1 MNTPVR
7 SGLIIAVACFAVS
20 SLNAEGPFRNRDNKN
35 AAKDSAEGTYPIPYQ
50 LPKVEEVTAD
60 LARIRDYLDR
70 AAPLRIVDSA
80 TGKEITDPASVP
92 VETAGIDRGEMEF
105 SPLQYEMGVVD
116 SAMLRAAAVT
126 GDAKFAGYVRKHA
139 EFVAKWLPY
148 FQASAKKF
156 GPDKNGFRSIIEPR
170 PLDDSGSMCAGL
182 IRARIAKVGPDLDV

>member
-7 SGLIIAVACFAVS
+7 CGLFSAIALFVVDALHAD
-20 SLNAEGPFRNRDNKN
+20 GPFRNRDNKN

-50 LPKVEEVTAD
+50 LPTVEEVTAS
-60 LARIRDYLDR
+60 LARVRDYLDQ

-80 TGKEITDPASVP
+80 TGKEIADPASAP
-92 VETAGIDRGEMEF
+92 VETATIDRGEMEF

-139 EFVAKWLPY
+139 GFVAKWLPY
-148 FQASAKKF
+148 
-156 GPDKNGFRSIIEPR
+156 
-170 PLDDSGSMCAGL
+170 
-182 IRARIAKVGPDLDV
+182 